1 MHDGKPPAV
10 TESLVTMTVLRFKF
24 HWKVGRHQMET
35 ETLGPCPVSAGTLHT
50 TAERHYTLQQRHYT
64 LQQTHYT
71 LQQRHSIHYSRE
83 TLYTTA
89 ERHYTLQQRD
99 YTLQQRHCTVVFL
112 VSVPLPVNL
121 TLVRGIASGVVVTG
135 YPGLSGRGDWCLD
148 NSGSC

>member
-35 ETLGPCPVSAGTLHT
+35 ETLGPCPVSAGTLH
-50 TAERHYTLQQRHYT
+50 
-64 LQQTHYT
+64 
-71 LQQRHSIHYSRE
+71 
-83 TLYTTA
+83 TTA

-148 NSGSC
+148 NSRSC